1 MSMDKNLAIE
11 GHEVIIFIDSDN
23 QGTFEWL
30 KENKN
35 NFKRFQI
42 KLINNNS
49 GNPVGYQVNSNYM
62 FSQAKNELVALVQSD
77 MVIGK
82 DFDSHMIEN
91 IEDDM
96 VLSAARIEPPVH
108 PPNDDK
114 YTENFGLNPAEFQFE
129 PFNDFCEKNK
139 KDKITHWYGLPW
151 VTYKKTWEK
160 VGGFDTAF
168 RWGKEDMD
176 IQNRLRLSG
185 VRAKTIWSTFIYHFT
200 CISSRGE
207 NWNNGTDKSN
217 LVVQCQHLAD
227 RYESV
232 KFVRRFKSLPVP
244 DIPNFRYYTTA
255 VIRSNILSN
264 WQKLRFV
271 EPYFDKIYIENQNLV
286 DDYLYHQKDEHAHV
300 NWRLG
305 FDNYGN
311 DFWKNHYKY
320 INVDN
325 IKDKFVVVTP
335 DQKIECD
342 NVLVK
347 FTLED
352 IDPQTD
358 NCRIFENLNNIIDSQ
373 ELGTYNLS
381 EGWPNG
387 IELKLIDKVNNIGDY
402 LKVNNPIIDWEFEI
416 G

>member
-1 MSMDKNLAIE
+1 MS
-11 GHEVIIFIDSDN
+11 II
-23 QGTFEWL
+23 
-30 KENKN
+30 
-35 NFKRFQI
+35 
-42 KLINNNS
+42 
-49 GNPVGYQVNSNYM
+49 
-62 FSQAKNELVALVQSD
+62 
-77 MVIGK
+77 
-82 DFDSHMIEN
+82 
-91 IEDDM
+91 
-96 VLSAARIEPPVH
+96 
-108 PPNDDK
+108 
-114 YTENFGLNPAEFQFE
+114 
-129 PFNDFCEKNK
+129 
-139 KDKITHWYGLPW
+139 
-151 VTYKKTWEK
+151 
-160 VGGFDTAF
+160 
-168 RWGKEDMD
+168 
-176 IQNRLRLSG
+176 
-185 VRAKTIWSTFIYHFT
+185 
-200 CISSRGE
+200 
-207 NWNNGTDKSN
+207 
-217 LVVQCQHLAD
+217 
-227 RYESV
+227 
-232 KFVRRFKSLPVP
+232 
-244 DIPNFRYYTTA
+244 

-325 IKDKFVVVTP
+325 IKDKFVVVKKKK
-335 DQKIECD
+335 KIECD